1 MRMNGGTAT
10 QDAID
15 LVNAVKKRAFTAAD
29 WPTAQ
34 STVANFTLDS
44 LLNERGKE
52 FIFEGWRRQDLIR
65 FGTFTTGTWWDHV
78 PTNDKNK
85 ELFPI
90 PYTTINNNKN
100 LKQNPGY

>member
-1 MRMNGGTAT
+1 MSGVNKVILVGRLGKDPEVRNLENGA
-10 QDAID
+10 
-15 LVNAVKKRAFTAAD
+15 
-29 WPTAQ
+29 
-34 STVANFTLDS
+34 TVANFTMDS

-78 PTNDKNK
+78 PTNDMNK
-85 ELFPI
+85 ELMPI